1 MTREEL
7 KELGLEGEVL
17 EKVMTLHGNGFAK
30 LKTELEETTAN
41 LVATQEELGKRDKD
55 IDELRNKSES
65 GDEFKAE
72 LEKLQQ
78 EYSAYRDESKQREHD
93 IKFNSAL
100 GLAIAKSGTIDEVSL
115 KANLDLQSIELTD
128 EGLKGF
134 DEQLV
139 SLKENKKFLFGN
151 KLDGGLEHGKAVPK
165 STIEEAIKKG
175 FQRR

>member
-78 EYSAYRDESKQREHD
+78 EYSAYRDESKQ
-93 IKFNSAL
+93 
-100 GLAIAKSGTIDEVSL
+100 
-115 KANLDLQSIELTD
+115 
-128 EGLKGF
+128 
-134 DEQLV
+134 
-139 SLKENKKFLFGN
+139 
-151 KLDGGLEHGKAVPK
+151 
-165 STIEEAIKKG
+165 
-175 FQRR
+175 